1 MQARNE
7 EMIKRKILEKIATFS
22 TSPEFD
28 ESDASVSESFD
39 PDVVITTGSDADS
52 SSGSKVAAS
61 SVDGDDELVDVTM
74 KDSNGVRDSIEND
87 AEPSEP
93 SQAAKIP

>member
-1 MQARNE
+1 
-7 EMIKRKILEKIATFS
+7 MIKRKILEKIATFS

-28 ESDASVSESFD
+28 EGDGSVSESAD

-52 SSGSKVAAS
+52 SGGNKVAAS

-74 KDSNGVRDSIEND
+74 KDSNGVRDSIEID
-87 AEPSEP
+87 AESSEP

>member
-1 MQARNE
+1 VDSSGGN
-7 EMIKRKILEKIATFS
+7 KIA
-22 TSPEFD
+22 
-28 ESDASVSESFD
+28 AN
-39 PDVVITTGSDADS
+39 
-52 SSGSKVAAS
+52 

-74 KDSNGVRDSIEND
+74 KDSNGVRDSIEID